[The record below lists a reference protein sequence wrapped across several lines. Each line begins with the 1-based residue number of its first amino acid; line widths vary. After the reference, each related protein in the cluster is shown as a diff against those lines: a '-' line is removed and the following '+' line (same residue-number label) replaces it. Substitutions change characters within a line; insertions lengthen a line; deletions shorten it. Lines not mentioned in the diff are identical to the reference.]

1 VELLIETLTDGEME
15 ATVNGYWA
23 LHQSISCAS
32 IVVPIESRKK
42 SDFAKSRFF
51 CAFFYALSY
60 IQWSGQKSGSDRAVS
75 SEFVIAGMIVHP
87 SRVQSS
93 LLQT

>member
-1 VELLIETLTDGEME
+1 ME

-42 SDFAKSRFF
+42 SDFAKSRSF

-60 IQWSGQKSGSDRAVS
+60 IKTSFYKNSLTSCLRA
-75 SEFVIAGMIVHP
+75 IHTA
-87 SRVQSS
+87 
-93 LLQT
+93 